1 MSYSNGK
8 LPEDTFSHEKVIE
21 IVKGLPGVGFKVTD
35 DGDYDIQNKKLRN
48 VASPQTNNDA
58 TTKSYVDTKVNNTLK
73 NDGTDKMSGLLDM
86 NFNRIENVGAGR
98 HNTNDALTHA
108 QLEFNYMDLN
118 TDSGLIEMQNGID
131 MQNKEIT
138 NLKDARLNHKDAMSY
153 KIFTDNFVKTGY
165 NGDIDC
171 QGRRFYNVGNVT
183 NEDQL
188 TTTQDANARFL
199 RKDGSN
205 NMSSD
210 LDMNNK
216 RVINVANPTAN
227 TDAVNKQYLVNH
239 GGIYLKKDGSVALSG
254 NLDLGNNEIA
264 NVKEATS
271 GSHAVN
277 FTQLNSELF
286 KYLHKTGGDMTGDI
300 RMNDN
305 SIYEIKNVDNDTSA
319 VNRKY
324 VNDELD
330 KKLDKNKDFSMGNNK
345 ITSLRNPDDLNE
357 LVNKSYVDQKVS
369 QAGGSVDLTP
379 YLKRD
384 GTVSVTGKF
393 DFGDNIITKIGNGTQ
408 STDVVNKGYID
419 TELFAKP
426 NINQVVLRD
435 GSQDMA
441 GNLNMSLNK
450 IIDCGQPTGTRDVT
464 NKAYV
469 DFEVGKK
476 PDINQVI
483 LRDGS
488 NTMTSN
494 LDMNNQRIKNVKDAT
509 HNQDAITLKQVN
521 DAIATIS
528 TENNKYT
535 DQKIAESHISTHENR
550 KNVLKYAMDD
560 GEFTEDAG
568 IQDVNLIDFNDM
580 PHKTNKKAFSMKVQ
594 RTNDGSSEYKGRF
607 DFNLFKLIRDNF
619 SDHYTVC
626 LETYFQKSP
635 FYDYE
640 FGSTVLSFEALN
652 INIDTGL
659 TIKVNSKYKYVRT
672 ILNLSPDGTS
682 KQIQRRL
689 YVNFKS
695 NFDNSS
701 PVLLPIFVL
710 IYGIKDEAKSDLD
723 MTIYD
728 YEKAYEVVN
737 NEFQLHIPI
746 DMNDNKITGLSAPT
760 GDNDAVTKKYLTDSV
775 LPSYIWGI
783 TSTNNASCDFLTPYG
798 DFVLKIGEIFIG
810 SIKIFSKS
818 NYPIQSNHSLIIQTN
833 ASSIYNIN
841 FAFNKTITVNI
852 NRYFR
857 NINYI
862 RINFSDRK
870 NKFFIFSIR
879 YMTFSP

>member
-21 IVKGLPGVGFKVTD
+21 IVKGLPGVGFKLTD
-35 DGDYDIQNKKLRN
+35 NGDYDMQNKKLRN
-48 VASPQTNNDA
+48 VGSPQTNDDA
-58 TTKSYVDTKVNNTLK
+58 GTKSYVDDEVSKTLK
-73 NDGTDKMSGLLDM
+73 LDGSTPMTGILNM
-86 NFNRIENVGAGR
+86 NNCPIKNLGAGR
-98 HNTNDALTHA
+98 HGSADALSHVF
-108 QLEFNYMDLN
+108 LESFFMDLN
-118 TDSGLIEMQNGID
+118 TNTGLIEVQNPID
-131 MQNKEIT
+131 MKNEKIS
-138 NLKDARLNHKDAMSY
+138 NLAQG
-153 KIFTDNFVKTGY
+153 TDNSDAITKHQLETGLAPKADKTELASY
-165 NGDIDC
+165 LK
-171 QGRRFYNVGNVT
+171 R
-183 NEDQL
+183 
-188 TTTQDANARFL
+188 
-199 RKDGSN
+199 DGSI
-205 NMSSD
+205 SVTSD
-210 LDMNNK
+210 
-216 RVINVANPTAN
+216 
-227 TDAVNKQYLVNH
+227 
-239 GGIYLKKDGSVALSG
+239 
-254 NLDLGNNEIA
+254 
-264 NVKEATS
+264 
-271 GSHAVN
+271 
-277 FTQLNSELF
+277 F
-286 KYLHKTGGDMTGDI
+286 
-300 RMNDN
+300 
-305 SIYEIKNVDNDTSA
+305 
-319 VNRKY
+319 
-324 VNDELD
+324 
-330 KKLDKNKDFSMGNNK
+330 DFGNNK
-345 ITSLRNPDDLNE
+345 ITKVGNGTQSTDV
-357 LVNKSYVDQKVS
+357 VNKGYVDTELFAKPNVNQVVLRDGSQYMTGNLNMSQNKITNLKKASSGTDAVNWSQMLEEQRKYLHLTGGTMQGDINLNQNSIYNIKNVSNDTSPVNKAYVDQKVS

-379 YLKRD
+379 YLK
-384 GTVSVTGKF
+384 
-393 DFGDNIITKIGNGTQ
+393 
-408 STDVVNKGYID
+408 
-419 TELFAKP
+419 
-426 NINQVVLRD
+426 RD

-488 NTMTSN
+488 NAMTSN
-494 LDMNNQRIKNVKDAT
+494 LDMNNLRIINVKDAT

-528 TENNKYT
+528 TDNNKYT

-580 PHKTNKKAFSMKVQ
+580 PHKTNKKAFSMNVQ

-607 DFNLFKLIRDNF
+607 DFNLFKLIQDNF

-640 FGSTVLSFEALN
+640 FGSTVLGFEALN

-659 TIKVNSKYKYVRT
+659 TIKVNSEYKYLRT

-710 IYGIKDEAKSDLD
+710 IYGIKGEAKNDLD

-737 NEFQLHIPI
+737 NVFQMHVPI
-746 DMNDNKITGLSAPT
+746 NMNDNKITGLSAPT

-798 DFVLKIGEIFIG
+798 DIVLKIGEMFIG

-818 NYPIQSNHSLIIQTN
+818 NYPFQSNHSLIIQTN
-833 ASSIYNIN
+833 VSSIYNIN
-841 FAFNKTITVNI
+841 FAFNKTITINI

>member
-8 LPEDTFSHEKVIE
+8 LPEETISHGKIVE
-21 IVKGLPGVGFKVTD
+21 IVKGLPGVGFKLTD

-58 TTKSYVDTKVNNTLK
+58 TTKSYVDTEVDKTLK
-73 NDGTDKMSGLLDM
+73 LDGSNKMLGVLDM
-86 NFNRIENVGAGR
+86 DNRRIENVAPAR
-98 HNTNDALTHA
+98 HGFSDAVSSLHFNTY
-108 QLEFNYMDLN
+108 YMDFNVDDDKL
-118 TDSGLIEMQNGID
+118 EMQNPID
-131 MQNKEIT
+131 MMDQRIENV
-138 NLKDARLNHKDAMSY
+138 KDARLNQKDAMSY
-153 KIFTDNFVKTGY
+153 KFYTDNFVKPGY

-171 QGRRFYNVGNVT
+171 QGRRFYNVGGVP

-188 TTTQDANARFL
+188 TTTLEANTTFM
-199 RKDGSN
+199 RKDGPTI
-205 NMSSD
+205 NM
-210 LDMNNK
+210 LNK

-239 GGIYLKKDGSVALSG
+239 TSNLGGIYLKKDGSVALSG
-254 NLDLGNNEIA
+254 NLDLGDNEIV

-277 FTQLNSELF
+277 LSQLNSELS

-300 RMNDN
+300 RMDNN
-305 SIYEIKNVDNDTSA
+305 SIYEIKNVENDTSA

-345 ITSLRNPDDLNE
+345 ITSLRNPDDSNE

-379 YLKRD
+379 YLK
-384 GTVSVTGKF
+384 K
-393 DFGDNIITKIGNGTQ
+393 
-408 STDVVNKGYID
+408 
-419 TELFAKP
+419 
-426 NINQVVLRD
+426 D
-435 GSQDMA
+435 GSVA
-441 GNLNMSLNK
+441 LTGNLNMSQKK
-450 IIDCGQPTGTRDVT
+450 IVNLADPTGINDATG
-464 NKAYV
+464 KGYV
-469 DFEVGKK
+469 DRLFL
-476 PDINQVI
+476 DS
-483 LRDGS
+483 LRLDGS
-488 NTMTSN
+488 SKMTGN
-494 LDMNNQRIKNVKDAT
+494 LDMNNQQIKNVKDAT

-521 DAIATIS
+521 DAIATTS
-528 TENNKYT
+528 TNNNKYT
-535 DQKIAESHISTHENR
+535 DQKIAESHISTRENR
-550 KNVLKYAMDD
+550 KNVLAYAMDD

-580 PHKTNKKAFSMKVQ
+580 PHKTNKKAFSTKVQ

-659 TIKVNSKYKYVRT
+659 TIKVNSEYKYLRT

-710 IYGIKDEAKSDLD
+710 IYGIKDEAKNDLD
-723 MTIYD
+723 MSIYD
-728 YEKAYEVVN
+728 YEKTFEVAN
-737 NEFQLHIPI
+737 NEFQLHVPVN
-746 DMNDNKITGLSAPT
+746 MNNNRITNLADPSAIS
-760 GDNDAVTKKYLTDSV
+760 DAISKKYFINSILQLSVNFMTPFIGGQNWVLKDSMSNENLQFPEIFSKKINIYHNRFSTDIMSK
-775 LPSYIWGI
+775 
-783 TSTNNASCDFLTPYG
+783 STNNTIVNINARFVNVTKITILT
-798 DFVLKIGEIFIG
+798 
-810 SIKIFSKS
+810 
-818 NYPIQSNHSLIIQTN
+818 SLIISKIQF
-833 ASSIYNIN
+833 YG
-841 FAFNKTITVNI
+841 TISY
-852 NRYFR
+852 R
-857 NINYI
+857 
-862 RINFSDRK
+862 
-870 NKFFIFSIR
+870 
-879 YMTFSP
+879 P

>member
-1 MSYSNGK
+1 
-8 LPEDTFSHEKVIE
+8 
-21 IVKGLPGVGFKVTD
+21 
-35 DGDYDIQNKKLRN
+35 
-48 VASPQTNNDA
+48 
-58 TTKSYVDTKVNNTLK
+58 
-73 NDGTDKMSGLLDM
+73 M
-86 NFNRIENVGAGR
+86 NFKA
-98 HNTNDALTHA
+98 D
-108 QLEFNYMDLN
+108 
-118 TDSGLIEMQNGID
+118 
-131 MQNKEIT
+131 
-138 NLKDARLNHKDAMSY
+138 
-153 KIFTDNFVKTGY
+153 KT
-165 NGDIDC
+165 
-171 QGRRFYNVGNVT
+171 
-183 NEDQL
+183 EL
-188 TTTQDANARFL
+188 ANC
-199 RKDGSN
+199 
-205 NMSSD
+205 
-210 LDMNNK
+210 
-216 RVINVANPTAN
+216 
-227 TDAVNKQYLVNH
+227 
-239 GGIYLKKDGSVALSG
+239 LKKDGSIALTN
-254 NLDLGNNEIA
+254 NLDLGNNEIV

-277 FTQLNSELF
+277 LTQLNSELF
-286 KYLHKTGGDMTGDI
+286 KYLPKTGGDMTGDI
-300 RMNDN
+300 KMDNN
-305 SIYEIKNVDNDTSA
+305 SIYEIKNVENDTSA

-345 ITSLRNPDDLNE
+345 ITSLRNPDDSNE

-384 GTVSVTGKF
+384 GTVSVTGDF
-393 DFGDNIITKIGNGTQ
+393 DFGDNKITKVGNGTQ
-408 STDVVNKGYID
+408 STDVVNKGYVD

-426 NINQVVLRD
+426 NVNQVVLRD
-435 GSQDMA
+435 GSQDM
-441 GNLNMSLNK
+441 
-450 IIDCGQPTGTRDVT
+450 TG
-464 NKAYV
+464 
-469 DFEVGKK
+469 
-476 PDINQVI
+476 
-483 LRDGS
+483 
-488 NTMTSN
+488 N
-494 LDMNNQRIKNVKDAT
+494 LDMNNQQIKNVKDAT

-521 DAIATIS
+521 DAIATTS
-528 TENNKYT
+528 TNNNKYT
-535 DQKIAESHISTHENR
+535 DQKISESHISTHTNR

-594 RTNDGSSEYKGRF
+594 RTNDGRSEYKGRF
-607 DFNLFKLIRDNF
+607 DFNLFKLIRDDF
-619 SDHYTVC
+619 SNHYTVC

-640 FGSTVLSFEALN
+640 FGSTLLSFEALN
-652 INIDTGL
+652 INIDSGL
-659 TIKVNSKYKYVRT
+659 TVKVNSEYKYLRT

-710 IYGIKDEAKSDLD
+710 IYGIKGEAKNDLD

-728 YEKAYEVVN
+728 YEKAYEVAN
-737 NEFQLHIPI
+737 NEFQLHIPLE
-746 DMNDNKITGLSAPT
+746 MNNNKITGLSAPI
-760 GDNDAVTKKYLTDSV
+760 GNNDAVTKKYLTDSV

-798 DFVLKIGEIFIG
+798 YFVLKIGEMFIG

-818 NYPIQSNHSLIIQTN
+818 NYPFQSNHSLIIQTN
-833 ASSIYNIN
+833 VSSIYNIN
-841 FAFNKTITVNI
+841 FAFNKTITINI